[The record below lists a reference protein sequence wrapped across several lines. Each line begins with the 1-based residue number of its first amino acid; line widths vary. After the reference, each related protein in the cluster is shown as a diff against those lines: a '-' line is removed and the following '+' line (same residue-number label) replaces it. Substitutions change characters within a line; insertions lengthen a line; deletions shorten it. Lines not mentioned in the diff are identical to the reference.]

1 MTNKSQRT
9 RITAQEALQFHSQ
22 GKPGKLEIT
31 PTKPLLTQRDL
42 ALAYSPGVAVPVEAI
57 AENPALVY
65 DYTNKGNLVAVVSNG
80 TAILGLGNL
89 GALASKPV
97 MEGKGALFKRF
108 ADIDAMDLLVD
119 TEDVE
124 QFINCVRYLGPTFGG
139 INLEDIKA
147 PDCFIIEE
155 RLKELLDIPVFH
167 DDQHGTAIIAAA
179 GLINALELTGRDI
192 ANFSLVVNG
201 AGAAGLAC
209 IELLCALGMPRQNVV
224 LCDTKGVIYEGRKA
238 GMNQWKS
245 GFASKTKARTLA
257 QALAGADAFF
267 GLSAKG
273 AVTAEMVA
281 SMAPKPIIFA
291 MANPDPEITPEEV
304 QAVRDDAIVATG
316 RSDYPN
322 QVNNVLGF
330 PFIFRGAL
338 DVQARTINDAMKIA
352 AAQALAALAREDV
365 PDAVTTAFLGR
376 RLTFGPDYI
385 IPAPFDPRLISRIPP
400 AVAQAAMESGVARR
414 PIVDMDGYVSRLKG
428 RLDPVSDWLQSIF
441 EAVRAA
447 PKRVVF
453 ADGEELAVIR
463 AANAYF
469 TQGFGIPILIGSE
482 DAIRRGFHEAGIRM
496 RAEFEI
502 VDPRRSPLAEEFADH
517 LYARLQRRGYLRR
530 DCLWMVKNE
539 RYVFASLMV
548 ALGLAQGMVA
558 GVTRNWTSAFE
569 DVRRVI
575 DAKPGRHVIGV
586 SLALSRGRGVLVADT
601 NVHDM
606 PTAEELANIATEAAN
621 AARKFG
627 IEPRVALLAYSTF
640 GQPHS
645 ERTAQVREA
654 VRLLEQGDVDFE
666 FDGDLAAD
674 VALSPDLMKLY
685 PFCRLSGPANVLVM
699 PAFHAASISTK
710 MLGVLGGATIIGPLL
725 VGLEKSVQISALGA
739 KDEDLLNLAALAA
752 YDLGG

>member
-1 MTNKSQRT
+1 MTHKSQRT

-57 AENPALVY
+57 ADNPSLAY

-119 TEDVE
+119 TEDVD

-179 GLINALELTGRDI
+179 GLINALELTGRDVE
-192 ANFSLVVNG
+192 NFSLVVNG
-201 AGAAGLAC
+201 AGAAGIAC
-209 IELLCALGMPRQNVV
+209 IELMCALGMPRKNVV

-245 GFASKTKARTLA
+245 AFASKTKARTLA
-257 QALAGADAFF
+257 EALAGADAFF

-376 RLTFGPDYI
+376 RLTFGPEYI

-400 AVAQAAMESGVARR
+400 AVARAAMDSGVARR

-463 AANAYF
+463 AANAYIS
-469 TQGFGIPILIGSE
+469 QGFGVPILIGSE
-482 DAIRRGFHEAGIRM
+482 DAIRRGFHEAGIKFRP
-496 RAEFEI
+496 EFEI
-502 VDPRRSPLAEEFADH
+502 VDATRSPLTEEFAEH
-517 LYARLQRRGYLRR
+517 LYTRLQRRGYLRR
-530 DCLWMVKNE
+530 DCLRMVRNE
-539 RYVFASLMV
+539 RNVFASLMV
-548 ALGLAQGMVA
+548 AHGLAQGMVA

-586 SLALSRGRGVLVADT
+586 SLALNRGRGVLVADT

-640 GQPHS
+640 GQPPS
-645 ERTAQVREA
+645 ERTAQVLEA
-654 VRLLEQGDVDFE
+654 VRLLSERDVDFE
-666 FDGDLAAD
+666 FDGDMAAD
-674 VALSPDLMKLY
+674 VALSPDLLKLY

-739 KDEDLLNLAALAA
+739 KDEDLVNLAALAA